1 MLTRQLK
8 THHVLK
14 LLDFLLLQLENYV
27 PSLALRVTRNLKLS
41 SSYQSNI
48 NYALLRLLHRF
59 IKFLELSKVDQ
70 SLECLHLGGVVW
82 GFKIRRVCVS
92 FH

>member
-48 NYALLRLLHRF
+48 NTMHFTLVTYLLNF
-59 IKFLELSKVDQ
+59 
-70 SLECLHLGGVVW
+70 
-82 GFKIRRVCVS
+82 
-92 FH
+92 